1 MTAKIL
7 DGVQI
12 AADVRAEVAV
22 AVQAVKDRYQVT
34 PGLAA
39 ILTGNDPASTVY
51 VRLSLI
57 HI

>member
-39 ILTGNDPASTVY
+39 ILTGNDPCVDCVCTE
-51 VRLSLI
+51 
-57 HI
+57 